1 MAKKNI
7 LDVILNTINDV
18 QNKNKANPREQTVDP
33 NVFDII
39 KAKLNE
45 LDGNIK
51 NKQVQKGKNPVS
63 ILDLIKGQL
72 EAAKQ
77 QTKADS
83 NILTPPDSIFDRINK
98 KVEERPR
105 RTASTGLK
113 KVVEEY
119 NLDVRKLSRPELQ
132 NIVTQYDNDLKKMNR
147 QYAEHIHKRIQ
158 DSYFK

>member
-18 QNKNKANPREQTVDP
+18 QSKNKANPREKTVDP

-39 KAKLNE
+39 KEKLSE

-51 NKQVQKGKNPVS
+51 NKQVQKGKKPVS

-72 EAAKQ
+72 EAAKK
-77 QTKADS
+77 QTQGDS
-83 NILTPPDSIFDRINK
+83 NILTPPDSIFDKINK
-98 KVEERPR
+98 KVEEKPR

-119 NLDVRKLSRPELQ
+119 NLDVSKLSRSDLQ
-132 NIVTQYDNDLKKMNR
+132 QYVQQYDTDLKAMHRK
-147 QYAEHIHKRIQ
+147 YAEHMHKKIQ